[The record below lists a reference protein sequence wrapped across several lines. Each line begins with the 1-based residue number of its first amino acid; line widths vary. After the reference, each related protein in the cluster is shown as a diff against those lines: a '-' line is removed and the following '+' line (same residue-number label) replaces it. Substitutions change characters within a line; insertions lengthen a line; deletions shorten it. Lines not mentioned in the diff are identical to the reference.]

1 MKMNVKFT
9 VNFHLFQNAF
19 EGMNRKNQFSYEALL
34 ALFEHLE
41 QWEQDTGEEMELD
54 VIALCSAFREI
65 KENEE
70 DYQNYVNNGDFES
83 LVIATLPSSI
93 LVLADQI

>member
-1 MKMNVKFT
+1 MKMNVKFH
-9 VNFHLFQNAF
+9 VNLHLFQNAF

-41 QWEQDTGEEMELD
+41 QWEQDTGEEIELD
-54 VIALCSAFREI
+54 VIALCCAYREI
-65 KENEE
+65 KDDEE
-70 DYQNYVNNGDFES
+70 DYQNYINNGDFES

-93 LVLADQI
+93 LVLADQS